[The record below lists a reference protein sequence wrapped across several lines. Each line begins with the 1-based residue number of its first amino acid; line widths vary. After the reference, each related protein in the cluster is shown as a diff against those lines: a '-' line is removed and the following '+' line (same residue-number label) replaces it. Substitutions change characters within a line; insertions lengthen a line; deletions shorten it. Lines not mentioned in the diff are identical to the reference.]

1 MAPKKKVAV
10 VKVVKTVEIDENEDV
25 SSVYIGMAMQR
36 FDPMLAEL
44 NASAEKAKAITEIDV
59 TDKAQVENVHTV
71 RMELLKHRTNLAK
84 IGKMLRVIPNNLK
97 DAISAK
103 EKELIAIVS
112 GEEDRLTAMEDEAKN
127 IVIKAERLAKLPE
140 RWERI
145 KALEI
150 ETETTDEYLL
160 GLDAQ
165 GFETYFNAC
174 VAEKNRRATEEI
186 ERTRQ
191 AESAR
196 LEKAAKEVEEAKLA
210 LEKRELALTAEED
223 ARKRVAEATKQAEAE
238 AKRKDDERIALEK
251 KTAEDALKSEAEVKA
266 KMEKREEY
274 KRWRA
279 DTLLAFSPKD
289 AMKHEERNTG
299 DVVELWVK
307 VGEFKIK

>member
-1 MAPKKKVAV
+1 MAPKKKVVAV
-10 VKVVKTVEIDENEDV
+10 KAVEIDENEDV

-59 TDKAQVENVHTV
+59 TDKVQVENVHTV
-71 RMELLKHRTNLAK
+71 RMELLKHRTNLTK

-196 LEKAAKEVEEAKLA
+196 LEKAAKEVEEGRLANERAKLA
-210 LEKRELALTAEED
+210 LDAEAD
-223 ARKRVAEATKQAEAE
+223 ARKRVDEARIGAEAE
-238 AKRKDDERIALEK
+238 AKRKDEERVALEK
-251 KTAEDALKSEAEVKA
+251 KTADDALKAEAEVSA
-266 KMEKREEY
+266 KLAKRTEYLQWRGALGYSDPARTFKEE
-274 KRWRA
+274 
-279 DTLLAFSPKD
+279 
-289 AMKHEERNTG
+289 NTG
-299 DVVELWVK
+299 EVVILWEK